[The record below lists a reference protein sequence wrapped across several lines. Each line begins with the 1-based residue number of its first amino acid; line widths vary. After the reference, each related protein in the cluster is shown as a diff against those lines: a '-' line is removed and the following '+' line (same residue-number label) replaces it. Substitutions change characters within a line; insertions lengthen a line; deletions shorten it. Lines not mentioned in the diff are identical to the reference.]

1 MAKISNTLSYPNQS
15 PIDSGDYLIG
25 TAAGSSPIS
34 NQTKTFTIGD
44 IANFV
49 NTSSG
54 NVSSIIAGTGISVD
68 QATGNVT
75 VSSTITD
82 TTYDLASAQSTNDV
96 DVTLTGSDASVDTV
110 KFVAGTNVTL
120 TDNGSNQIT
129 IDAAGGGGG
138 ISGSGTLN
146 QIPMFTPDGT
156 TIGDSIMKQ
165 SGTPSNPRI
174 EVGNLS
180 NGTRFTNVAVNT
192 QQVFSEYLTVTNVS
206 QNAIAL
212 VDTLE
217 VLKQAEIGD
226 STTTSIIRG
235 DLDIGST
242 VASTLDIISATTIT
256 GDLTTESISTV
267 WLKGNTAVGESS
279 STSTFN
285 IFSRIVDSTGSFG
298 TEGQVLAAGSNQK
311 LVWTGSGGGGNT
323 YYTYTALISQTGT
336 TPITIV
342 SELNNNI
349 PNIGTLN
356 LARTSSGEYTIT
368 STGTPFTAN
377 KTIVFINGG
386 SAENN
391 HDIAWEAVSTSQI
404 KILTHNSDDK
414 LTNASLEIRVYA

>member
-285 IFSRIVDSTGSFG
+285 IFSRIVDST
-298 TEGQVLAAGSNQK
+298 
-311 LVWTGSGGGGNT
+311 
-323 YYTYTALISQTGT
+323 
-336 TPITIV
+336 
-342 SELNNNI
+342 
-349 PNIGTLN
+349 
-356 LARTSSGEYTIT
+356 
-368 STGTPFTAN
+368 
-377 KTIVFINGG
+377 
-386 SAENN
+386 
-391 HDIAWEAVSTSQI
+391 
-404 KILTHNSDDK
+404 
-414 LTNASLEIRVYA
+414 

>member
-110 KFVAGTNVTL
+110 KFVAGTNITL

-129 IDAAGGGGG
+129 IDAAGPGAGS

-156 TIGDSIMKQ
+156 TIGDSILKQ
-165 SGTPSNPRI
+165 VGSNSI
-174 EVGNLS
+174 KVGNVG
-180 NGTRFTNVAVNT
+180 NGTSFTDVTVVTSTFLGNALNITNNT
-192 QQVFSEYLTVTNVS
+192 SS
-206 QNAIAL
+206 AIAL
-212 VDTLE
+212 VDRLS

-226 STTTSIIRG
+226 NTTSSFIKG
-235 DLDIGST
+235 NLDIGSVGSSLHIESNT
-242 VASTLDIISATTIT
+242 SIN
-256 GDLTTESISTV
+256 GDLTTEALGTV
-267 WLKGNTAVGESS
+267 QLKGNVTVGQSGGA
-279 STSTFN
+279 STFT
-285 IFSRIVDSTGSFG
+285 IFPRIQDSNGSFG
-298 TEGQVLAAGSNQK
+298 TEGQILAAGSNSR
-311 LVWTGSGGGGNT
+311 VSWIGSGGVGKT

-336 TPITIV
+336 NPITIV

-356 LARTSSGEYTIT
+356 LARTSGGEYTIT

>member
-129 IDAAGGGGG
+129 IDAAGPGAGS

-156 TIGDSIMKQ
+156 TIGDSILKQ
-165 SGTPSNPRI
+165 VGSNSI
-174 EVGNLS
+174 KVGNVG
-180 NGTRFTNVAVNT
+180 NGTSFTDVTVVTSTFLGNALNITNNT
-192 QQVFSEYLTVTNVS
+192 SSALAFVDRLT
-206 QNAIAL
+206 
-212 VDTLE
+212 

-226 STTTSIIRG
+226 NTTSSFIKG

-242 VASTLDIISATTIT
+242 TASNLDIVSTTTIT
-256 GDLTTESISTV
+256 GDFTTESVSTV

-279 STSTFN
+279 STSIFN

-298 TEGQVLAAGSNQK
+298 TEGQVLAADSNQK

-336 TPITIV
+336 NPISIV

-356 LARTSSGEYTIT
+356 LARTSGGEYTIT

>member
-44 IANFV
+44 IASFV

-68 QATGNVT
+68 QATGDVT
-75 VSSTITD
+75 VSSTTTD
-82 TTYDLASAQSTNDV
+82 TTYDLASVQSTNDV
-96 DVTLTGSDASVDTV
+96 DVTLTSSDASVDTV
-110 KFVAGTNVTL
+110 KLVAGTNITL

-138 ISGSGTLN
+138 VSGSGTLN

-156 TIGDSIMKQ
+156 TLGDSIMKQ
-165 SGTPSNPRI
+165 SGTPSNPKI
-174 EVGNLS
+174 QVGNIS
-180 NGTRFTNVAVNT
+180 NGTSFTNVAVNT
-192 QQVFSEYLTVTNVS
+192 QQLSSEYLTVTNAS
-206 QNAIAL
+206 QNAIVI
-212 VDTLE
+212 VDTLKVIKE
-217 VLKQAEIGD
+217 AEIGN
-226 STTTSIIRG
+226 STTSSIIG
-235 DLDIGST
+235 GNLDIGST
-242 VASTLDIISATTIT
+242 TANSLDIVSATTIT
-256 GDLTTESISTV
+256 GDLTTESLSTV
-267 WLKGNTAVGESS
+267 WLKGNGAIGESS
-279 STSTFN
+279 SSSTFT
-285 IFSRIVDSTGSFG
+285 IFPRIVDSTGNFG

-311 LVWTGSGGGGNT
+311 LVWTGSGGGGNI
-323 YYTYTALISQTGT
+323 YYTYTALISQTGSN
-336 TPITIV
+336 PITIV

-356 LARTSSGEYTIT
+356 LARTSGGEYTIT
-368 STGTPFTAN
+368 STQTPFTAN

>member
-1 MAKISNTLSYPNQS
+1 MAKISNTLLYPNQS

-180 NGTRFTNVAVNT
+180 NGTRFTNAAVTT

-206 QNAIAL
+206 QNAIAF

-217 VLKQAEIGD
+217 VLKQVEIGD
-226 STTTSIIRG
+226 NTTSSFIRG
-235 DLDIGST
+235 NLYIGST
-242 VASTLDIISATTIT
+242 TASILNIISATTIN
-256 GDLTTESISTV
+256 GDLTTDSLSTV

-336 TPITIV
+336 NPITIV

>member
-15 PIDSGDYLIG
+15 PINSGDYLIG

-129 IDAAGGGGG
+129 IDAAGPGSGG

-156 TIGDSIMKQ
+156 TIGDSILKQ
-165 SGTPSNPRI
+165 VGSTVI
-174 EVGNLS
+174 KVGNVG
-180 NGTRFTNVAVNT
+180 NGTAFSDTSVTTFTFLGAALDIRNGTNT
-192 QQVFSEYLTVTNVS
+192 
-206 QNAIAL
+206 AIAL
-212 VDTLE
+212 VDRLK
-217 VLKQAEIGD
+217 VLKEAEIGD
-226 STTTSIIRG
+226 STTSSFIKG
-235 DLDIGST
+235 DLEIGST
-242 VASTLDIISATTIT
+242 TASSLDIVSATTIT
-256 GDLTTESISTV
+256 GDLTTESLSTV
-267 WLKGNTAVGESS
+267 WLKGNAAIGESS
-279 STSTFN
+279 SISTFT
-285 IFSRIVDSTGSFG
+285 IFPRIVDSTGSFG

-336 TPITIV
+336 NPITVV

-356 LARTSSGEYTIT
+356 LARTSGGEYTIT

>member
-129 IDAAGGGGG
+129 IDAAGPGAGS

-156 TIGDSIMKQ
+156 TIGDSILKQ
-165 SGTPSNPRI
+165 VGSNSI
-174 EVGNLS
+174 KVGNVG
-180 NGTRFTNVAVNT
+180 NGTSFTDVSVITATFIGTALDIRNNT
-192 QQVFSEYLTVTNVS
+192 NT
-206 QNAIAL
+206 AIAV
-212 VDTLE
+212 VDRLN
-217 VLKQAEIGD
+217 VLKEAEIGD
-226 STTTSIIRG
+226 NTTSSFIKG
-235 DLDIGST
+235 NLALGSSTASSLDI
-242 VASTLDIISATTIT
+242 VSATTIT
-256 GDLTTESISTV
+256 GDLTTESLSTV
-267 WLKGNTAVGESS
+267 WLKGNAAIGESS
-279 STSTFN
+279 SSSTFT
-285 IFSRIVDSTGSFG
+285 IFPRIVDSTGSFG

-311 LVWTGSGGGGNT
+311 LVWIGSGGGGNT

-336 TPITIV
+336 NPITIV

>member
-96 DVTLTGSDASVDTV
+96 DVTLTSSDASVDTV
-110 KFVAGTNVTL
+110 KLVAGTNITL

-156 TIGDSIMKQ
+156 TIGDSILKQ
-165 SGTPSNPRI
+165 VGSNNI
-174 EVGNLS
+174 KVGNVG
-180 NGTRFTNVAVNT
+180 NGTSFTDVSVSTGTFFGNALDIRDNT
-192 QQVFSEYLTVTNVS
+192 NT
-206 QNAIAL
+206 AIAL
-212 VDTLE
+212 VDRLNVVKE
-217 VLKQAEIGD
+217 AEIGD
-226 STTTSIIRG
+226 STTNSFIRG
-235 DLDIGST
+235 NLDIGST
-242 VASTLDIISATTIT
+242 VASTLDIVSATTIT
-256 GDLTTESISTV
+256 GDLTTESLSTV
-267 WLKGNTAVGESS
+267 WLKGNTAVGQSS

-298 TEGQVLAAGSNQK
+298 TEGQILAAGSNQK

-336 TPITIV
+336 SPITIV